1 MERIRSISAITTTDV
16 RDSDTHTPPTHS
28 RVKQPKLQLHSF
40 SGNLTQWTSYW
51 DSYQTAIHNNEQR
64 TDIEKFNYLNSLLE
78 SSAREAI
85 SGFSLTAANY
95 REAISLL
102 KKRFGVKQHV
112 VDKHLEELFNIELV
126 VSANNVHGLRRLLD
140 TVTSHIHSLSV
151 QPATHAST
159 FCPKLLT
166 KLPNELRL
174 IVSRTLRDCVKA
186 VTTQA
191 FVTIPRQ
198 AVLTLSKT
206 VLADVFL
213 LANLL
218 IQVHNLQL

>member
-28 RVKQPKLQLHSF
+28 RVKLPKLQLHSF

-102 KKRFGVKQHV
+102 KKRFGVKQHI
-112 VDKHLEELFNIELV
+112 VDKHLEELFNIESV

-151 QPATHAST
+151 LPATYAST

-174 IVSRTLRDCVKA
+174 IVSRTLRDDEWNVA
-186 VTTQA
+186 SLLTAIEQEVT
-191 FVTIPRQ
+191 
-198 AVLTLSKT
+198 S
-206 VLADVFL
+206 
-213 LANLL
+213 
-218 IQVHNLQL
+218 